1 MRFHHLLLLAST
13 LLLNACASMPK
24 DPIAPVARVD
34 LDRFMGD
41 WYVIASIPTFMEKGA
56 HNAVESYRRE
66 ADGSIA
72 TTFTFRKGGFDGPE
86 KKMTPRGFVRDTV
99 SNARWGMQFI
109 WPIKAE
115 YLIAYVDEQYT
126 RTIIARNARDYVW
139 IRWAGWAMT
148 WRPCRRCRS
157 NGRRVERAPLDAARA
172 STGPH
177 NQPGIFDSGR

>member
-1 MRFHHLLLLAST
+1 MRLRHLLLLACT

-41 WYVIASIPTFMEKGA
+41 WYVIASIPTFLEKGA
-56 HNAVESYRRE
+56 HNAVESYHLD
-66 ADGSIA
+66 ADGTIA
-72 TTFTFRKGGFDGPE
+72 TTFTFRKGAFDGPE
-86 KKMTPRGFVRDTV
+86 KKMTPRGFLKDTV

-115 YLIAYVDEQYT
+115 YLIAYVDPQYT

-139 IRWAGWAMT
+139 IMARTPTLPEADYQALVDQVGRLGYDVAALQKVPQRWSA
-148 WRPCRRCRS
+148 
-157 NGRRVERAPLDAARA
+157 N
-172 STGPH
+172 
-177 NQPGIFDSGR
+177 

>member
-1 MRFHHLLLLAST
+1 MRFHHLLLLACT

-56 HNAVESYRRE
+56 HNAVESYRRD
-66 ADGSIA
+66 ADGTIA
-72 TTFTFRKGGFDGPE
+72 TTFTFRKGGFEGPE

-139 IRWAGWAMT
+139 IMARTPTLPEADYQALVDEV
-148 WRPCRRCRS
+148 
-157 NGRRVERAPLDAARA
+157 GRLGYDIAAVQKVPQQWPAR
-172 STGPH
+172 
-177 NQPGIFDSGR
+177 